1 MLKRVL
7 IFLAVV
13 AGLLWLRNTSA
24 FTPAQSEVGPGII
37 SHRGV
42 HQTYGREDM
51 DSETCTATRIHPLTH
66 GLIENTLP
74 SMRAAFDAGAT
85 VVELDVHLTPDDAFA
100 VFHDWTLD
108 CRTEASG
115 VTQDTPMSTLKR
127 LDVGYGYT
135 ADGGQTFPLRGKGVG
150 LMPTLPEVFEAF
162 PEGRFLINFKSRRT
176 EEGDALA
183 AMLAQH
189 PEWRKQVW
197 AVYGGAPPS
206 ETAARLID
214 GLPYFTKQTAKACLK
229 DYLVTGWTGHVPDS
243 CHDTIVTVPVSHAR
257 LMWGWPRAF
266 EARMEAAGSQVVL
279 FGPYAGGNG
288 TTGIDDADL
297 LRHVPKAFGGF
308 IWTDD
313 VIQIGSAL
321 HADE

>member
-24 FTPAQSEVGPGII
+24 FTPAQSTVGPGII
-37 SHRGV
+37 AHRGV

-51 DSETCTATRIHPLTH
+51 DSETCTATRIHPPTH

-108 CRTEASG
+108 CRTEGFG
-115 VTQDTPMSTLKR
+115 VTQDTPMSTLKQ

-162 PEGRFLINFKSRRT
+162 PEGRFLINFKSRRA

-189 PEWRKQVW
+189 PEWRKQ
-197 AVYGGAPPS
+197 
-206 ETAARLID
+206 
-214 GLPYFTKQTAKACLK
+214 TAKACLK
-229 DYLVTGWTGHVPDS
+229 DYLVIGWTGHVPDS

-279 FGPYAGGNG
+279 FGPYAGRNG

-313 VIQIGSAL
+313 VMEIGSAL